1 LLEDE
6 GLYNRLRQKAVQYV
20 YVVSEGQIV
29 QPKASVLGQVKGEK
43 IYMFC
48 FLDHHHYPLK
58 YKYGL

>member
-1 LLEDE
+1 MLEDE

-43 IYMFC
+43 IYVLF
-48 FLDHHHYPLK
+48 P
-58 YKYGL
+58 